1 MIIHFLDSVPKHRF
15 DIANAAIDKADG
27 VLCLGT
33 SLAVHSAFRLV
44 KRSIKKD
51 IPVAILNV
59 GETRIEKEGIG
70 DGLVTKLESPIG
82 ETLDKVVKII
92 DAEKQQLQ

>member
-1 MIIHFLDSVPKHRF
+1 M
-15 DIANAAIDKADG
+15 
-27 VLCLGT
+27 LCLGT

-44 KRSIKKD
+44 KRSIEHE

-70 DGLVTKLESPIG
+70 RELVTKLESPLG
-82 ETLDKVVKII
+82 EALDQVVKII
-92 DAEKQQLQ
+92 DAEKQRLQ

>member
-1 MIIHFLDSVPKHRF
+1 M
-15 DIANAAIDKADG
+15 
-27 VLCLGT
+27 LCLGT

-44 KRSIKKD
+44 KRSVEQNV
-51 IPVAILNV
+51 PVAILNV
-59 GETRIEKEGIG
+59 GETRVEKEGIG

-92 DAEKQQLQ
+92 DMERQHLQ